1 MVMRKLLIVPVLLAF
16 VSLGV
21 HSVQKQSQLNSN
33 LDIQLDQKE
42 IRIKTLQQEMLE
54 LDQELDKAK
63 GSSEQDKQKI
73 EKLKNEK
80 EQLEKELQAKLE
92 RKEQEKLASQRLN
105 QASNRATLT
114 QTVEASGSCGDN
126 PYKQYIYQ
134 KESGCR
140 TTAVNPIG
148 CRGIGQACPGIK
160 LPCGDDFACQDAWF
174 SNYAIQRYG
183 SWENAYNFWLK
194 NHWW

>member
-1 MVMRKLLIVPVLLAF
+1 MKKLLFVPILIVFIA
-16 VSLGV
+16 LGV
-21 HSVQKQSQLNSN
+21 HNANQQRQLNN
-33 LDIQLDQKE
+33 TLEIQLDQKE
-42 IRIKTLQQEMLE
+42 IRLKNLHQELLE
-54 LDQELDKAK
+54 VNQELDKIK
-63 GSSEQDKQKI
+63 GSTEQDKQKI
-73 EKLKNEK
+73 DQLQKEK
-80 EQLEKELQAKLE
+80 EQLEKDLQAKLE